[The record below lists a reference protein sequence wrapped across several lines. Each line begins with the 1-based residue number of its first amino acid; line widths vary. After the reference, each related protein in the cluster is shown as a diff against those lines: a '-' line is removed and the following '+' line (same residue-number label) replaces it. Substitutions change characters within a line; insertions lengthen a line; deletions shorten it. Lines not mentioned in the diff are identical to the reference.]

1 MATGQW
7 WILKCLRI
15 AQAEDRHWKSEMDN
29 FLMILI
35 VPNIL
40 LLGLACQ
47 SCCLEDPSGPN
58 YPSPRVQH
66 PRWDARSWQW
76 EKRKRE
82 GVCRLPKEC
91 MWRWNSRRWYGVT
104 ETGERKQTVKSPYKQ
119 QGKWNLVS
127 HWVQYL
133 YTWITCPYEL
143 NVIMIVA
150 TLACA
155 FTWLPCHETDLKLNT
170 KAFAATY
177 YAY

>member
-1 MATGQW
+1 MFFCCRGLLQLILLDGIYQIYTTFEWIVSMLSKIFITHGLPLSLRTDNWPRLAVNVYELLGGRRNWTQTNHTLMATGQW
-7 WILKCLRI
+7 WILKCLCI
-15 AQAEDRHWKSEMDN
+15 AQAEGRHWKSEMDN

-47 SCCLEDPSGPN
+47 NCCLEDASGPN

-91 MWRWNSRRWYGVT
+91 MWRWNSRRW
-104 ETGERKQTVKSPYKQ
+104 
-119 QGKWNLVS
+119 
-127 HWVQYL
+127 
-133 YTWITCPYEL
+133 
-143 NVIMIVA
+143 
-150 TLACA
+150 
-155 FTWLPCHETDLKLNT
+155 
-170 KAFAATY
+170 
-177 YAY
+177 